1 MTAPIISKNCRIRHP
16 EHFDIGDNS
25 IVDDFCYIS
34 TRVKVGRC
42 SHIASGCS
50 IAGGGQRLFTLGNYC
65 SLSSGVKIWCT
76 SDDFVND
83 IITIIPEGLGDV
95 KTHLISGDVTM
106 EDYTAI
112 GSNSVVM
119 PKNTIPIGT
128 TIGALSFVPAEF
140 DFKPWSVY
148 AGTPIRFIR
157 ARNKANVLAQA
168 KKLDAFFKKGK
179 RR

>member
-1 MTAPIISKNCRIRHP
+1 MKPIISPNVRIRHP
-16 EHFDIGDNS
+16 EHFEVGAYS
-25 IVDDFCYIS
+25 IVDDFSYFS
-34 TRVKVGRC
+34 ARVRIGFC
-42 SHIASGCS
+42 SHVASGCS
-50 IAGGGQRLFTLGNYC
+50 VAGGEAHLFTLGDFC
-65 SLSSGVKIWCT
+65 SLSSGVKIWCS

-83 IITIIPEGLGDV
+83 IVTIIPEGLGEV

-119 PKNTIPIGT
+119 PKNTIPVGT

-148 AGTPIRFIR
+148 AGTPIRFVR